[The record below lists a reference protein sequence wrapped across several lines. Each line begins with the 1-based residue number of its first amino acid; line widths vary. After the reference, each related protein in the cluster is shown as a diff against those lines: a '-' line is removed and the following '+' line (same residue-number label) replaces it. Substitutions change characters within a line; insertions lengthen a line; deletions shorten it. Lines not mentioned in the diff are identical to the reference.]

1 MGCGAGPVMWP
12 SRKIDPTQVHEGALA
27 PDGETLA
34 VGGGGGGGG
43 GPQPQQQQ
51 QQQQRLR
58 AFRRRAARRGGRTTP
73 VATE

>member
-43 GPQPQQQQ
+43 PQPQ